1 MCCSCFDSY
10 LQISKREGKKARCK
24 DAPWDWYGAVSVA
37 TDDFSSHVR
46 MNRVISN
53 SECIWASLASQ
64 SCVKYKV
71 NIVRKSDKKKA
82 IIKSSSSSYT
92 PPLTRIQKDI
102 LAPAFSPG
110 ISPPSTQHPA
120 KIGSIS
126 QKQLFCWKLPH
137 SSHAP
142 TSQEMAVLWQGFP
155 KW

>member
-71 NIVRKSDKKKA
+71 NIVRKSDKKKSNYKV
-82 IIKSSSSSYT
+82 ILLLLHSSSNQDPKRYPCPCFQPWNIT
-92 PPLTRIQKDI
+92 PKHSTPSKDRKHFTEAAPLLKATSFIPCTHI
-102 LAPAFSPG
+102 PG
-110 ISPPSTQHPA
+110 D
-120 KIGSIS
+120 GSA
-126 QKQLFCWKLPH
+126 LTGVP
-137 SSHAP
+137 
-142 TSQEMAVLWQGFP
+142 
-155 KW
+155 